1 MVMYRL
7 IKRVSQQRCDIC
19 GHEWIIAHV
28 LSHKMQ
34 EANKNRFKLRPMKY
48 RVEKLNESICS
59 VKLVPEN
66 KEEETLLTQHEK
78 KSTFQL
84 HYQQALSKFVH
95 KDASFLEVV
104 NADHY
109 PGHVIVRYELTNG
122 TAA

>member
-1 MVMYRL
+1 
-7 IKRVSQQRCDIC
+7 
-19 GHEWIIAHV
+19 
-28 LSHKMQ
+28 MQ
-34 EANKNRFKLRPMKY
+34 KANKNRFKLRPMKY

-122 TAA
+122 TGA